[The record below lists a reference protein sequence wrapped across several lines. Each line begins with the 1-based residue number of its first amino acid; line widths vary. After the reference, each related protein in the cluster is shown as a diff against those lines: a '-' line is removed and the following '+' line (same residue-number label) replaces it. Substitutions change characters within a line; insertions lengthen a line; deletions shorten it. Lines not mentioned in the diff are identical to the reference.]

1 MPTLSNLIAP
11 IGYLDLEALGL
22 SESDVEGYISVTASN
37 PLLASAS
44 DDTQTAYVYWRAYSA
59 ALLKASLAPAS
70 ESVGRYSVTYGSKQ
84 IAHLQRLVNEW
95 QSKMLK
101 LQPSLA
107 ALIGNNTKPVSVSV
121 EVDSQL

>member
-11 IGYLDLEALGL
+11 AGYLDLEALAL
-22 SESDVEGYISVTASN
+22 SESDVEGYISVTTSN

-59 ALLKASLAPAS
+59 ALLKASLAPVS
-70 ESVGRYSVTYGSKQ
+70 ESEKSYSVTYGTAQ
-84 IAHLQRLVNEW
+84 LAYLQRLANQWEA
-95 QSKMLK
+95 KMLK

-107 ALIGNNTKPVSVSV
+107 ALVGNSTKPVSVSV